1 MHQTPFIFDTC
12 WVRPY
17 SPFPSHPLLDYETEE
32 GGNTGEPEGEYE
44 IVYEEPDLSG
54 GVEGVDY
61 GIVYG
66 VGNEEEEEEE

>member
-1 MHQTPFIFDTC
+1 M
-12 WVRPY
+12 
-17 SPFPSHPLLDYETEE
+17 LDYETD
-32 GGNTGEPEGEYE
+32 GGVNTGEPEEHYE

-66 VGNEEEEEEE
+66 VGDDEDEE